1 MQIKIISMKKS
12 IAILAFLL
20 AGTIFISAQNV
31 PCKVLKVGIEKEY
44 SGKCKK
50 GLANGKGIAKGRFF
64 YDGDFKKG
72 LPNGKGILKFSQN
85 EYYVGEWKDG
95 LQDGKGELHY
105 KVNGVDSIKVGIW
118 EKGNYLG
125 KKAISPYLIK
135 YTSGVDRYSL
145 SKSSEGDGGKF
156 NRVIIKFIQNGG
168 VNTSVSNFMLQ
179 GDSGNRTNINNV
191 EGFENITFP
200 FLCKITYSTLNKF
213 RTSTHTAIFE
223 FVINKPGDWELIL
236 NN

>member
-1 MQIKIISMKKS
+1 MKKR
-12 IAILAFLL
+12 IAYLIFLF
-20 AGTIFISAQNV
+20 AGTVLITAQEDS
-31 PCKVLKVGIEKEY
+31 CKVLKEGIEIEY

-50 GLANGKGIAKGRFF
+50 GLADGKGIAKGRFL
-64 YDGDFKKG
+64 YEGDFKKG
-72 LPNGKGILKFSQN
+72 LPHGKGTLKFSYE
-85 EYYVGEWKDG
+85 EYYIGEWKDG
-95 LQDGKGELHY
+95 LQDGKGALHY
-105 KVNGVDSIKVGIW
+105 KVKGIDSAKVGVW
-118 EKGNYLG
+118 EKGNYIG
-125 KKAISPYLIK
+125 KKAISPYVVK
-135 YTSGVDRYSL
+135 YVSGVDRYSL

-168 VNTSVSNFMLQ
+168 INVSVSNIMLQ